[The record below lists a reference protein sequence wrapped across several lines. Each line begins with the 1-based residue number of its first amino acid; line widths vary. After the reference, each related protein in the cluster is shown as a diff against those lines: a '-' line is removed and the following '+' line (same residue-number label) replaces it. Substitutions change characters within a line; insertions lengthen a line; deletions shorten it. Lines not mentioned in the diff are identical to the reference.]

1 MFIDRDSIRKTLAK
15 RRGFFQSTDSEY
27 PELSPVLSSSED
39 GRFVNEV
46 NGLITNENIDQTQK
60 NFMKYPFPA
69 WGGDT
74 ITYAIGEVFS
84 DGGVNYESIQAVIV
98 GIAITDT
105 DYWFPLDNT
114 NNYLYQKTFQGVDKA
129 IDSVFNDKKMR
140 AITKSIFENTPL
152 FDGVANYRDKEAN
165 QDKFVGLRFVM
176 KTDTDLA
183 TIINKIGHQ
192 FTEAV
197 SFNMYLYH
205 SSQQEPIA
213 TIPISHTKA
222 NSSQWTAQTALTLRY
237 VSDDYDSSGEFFLGY
252 AQSELGT
259 AQALNKEGINWYDGF
274 DCKSCNGRSYAYYQN
289 YSPWVSISAF
299 SVPESSFTVGTDLF
313 DPSLAAIGTSQTYGL
328 NLVMTSRC
336 DLTPFAEDQAYL
348 FDEAINNAIGLEI
361 LKDMADNVRGTNGQA
376 NQLKPMAERQVYGD
390 VENTVVVTTRN
401 SLKGLSFDLSGL
413 QSECLP
419 CDDLKADV
427 IMGTFTLGA

>member
-1 MFIDRDSIRKTLAK
+1 MFIDRDSLRKTLAK

-27 PELSPVLSSSED
+27 PVLSPVLSSSTD
-39 GRFVNEV
+39 GRYVNEV

-74 ITYAIGEVFS
+74 ITYAVGEVFS
-84 DGGVNYESIQAVIV
+84 DSGTNYESIQAVPT
-98 GIAITDT
+98 GIAITDVL
-105 DYWFPLDNT
+105 YWFPLDDT

-140 AITKSIFENTPL
+140 SITKSIFENTPL
-152 FDGVANYRDKEAN
+152 FDGVANYRDKQAN
-165 QDKFVGLRFVM
+165 QDLFVGLRFVM

-205 SSQQEPIA
+205 SSQQEPLL

-222 NSSQWTAQTALTLRY
+222 NSSQWTEQTALTLRY
-237 VSDDYDSSGEFFLGY
+237 ISDDYDSSGEFFLGY

-259 AQALNKEGINWYDGF
+259 SQALNKEGIDWYNGF
-274 DCKSCNGRSYAYYQN
+274 ECRSCNGRSYAYYQN
-289 YSPWVSISAF
+289 YSPWVSVSAF

-313 DPSLAAIGTSQTYGL
+313 DPSLVAIGSSQTYGL

-336 DLTPFAEDQAYL
+336 DLTPFAEDQSYL
-348 FDEAINNAIGLEI
+348 FDEAINNATGLEI
-361 LKDMADNVRGTNGQA
+361 LRDMASNLRGSNSLAVQV
-376 NQLKPMAERQVYGD
+376 KAEAEKQVFGD
-390 VENTVVVTTRN
+390 TPGTVVVITQN

-419 CDDLKADV
+419 CDSGDADV
-427 IMGTFTLGA
+427 IHGTVTLR

>member
-1 MFIDRDSIRKTLAK
+1 MFIDRDSLRKTLAK
-15 RRGFFQSTDSEY
+15 RRGFFQSTDSNY
-27 PELSPVLSSSED
+27 PVLSPILSSSTD
-39 GRFVNEV
+39 GRYVNEV

-74 ITYAIGEVFS
+74 ITYAVGEVFS
-84 DGGVNYESIQAVIV
+84 DSGINYESIQAVIV
-98 GIAITDT
+98 GIAITDPL
-105 DYWFPLDNT
+105 YWFPLDDT
-114 NNYLYQKTFQGVDKA
+114 NNYLYQKLFQGVDKA

-165 QDKFVGLRFVM
+165 QNKFVGLRFVM

-205 SSQQEPIA
+205 SSQQEPLL
-213 TIPISHTKA
+213 TIPINHTKA

-237 VSDDYDSSGEFFLGY
+237 ISDDYDSSGEFFLGY

-259 AQALNKEGINWYDGF
+259 AQALNKEGIDWYNGF
-274 DCKSCNGRSYAYYQN
+274 ECRSCWGRSYAYYQN

-299 SVPESSFTVGTDLF
+299 SVPESSFIVGTDLF
-313 DPSLAAIGTSQTYGL
+313 DPSLAAIGSSQTYGL

-348 FDEAINNAIGLEI
+348 FDEAINNAAGLEI
-361 LKDMADNVRGTNGQA
+361 LRDMASNLRGTNNLA
-376 NQLKPMAERQVYGD
+376 VTVKAEAEKQVFGD
-390 VENTVVVTTRN
+390 TENTVVVLTKN

-419 CDDLKADV
+419 CDSGDADV
-427 IMGTFTLGA
+427 IYGTVTLR